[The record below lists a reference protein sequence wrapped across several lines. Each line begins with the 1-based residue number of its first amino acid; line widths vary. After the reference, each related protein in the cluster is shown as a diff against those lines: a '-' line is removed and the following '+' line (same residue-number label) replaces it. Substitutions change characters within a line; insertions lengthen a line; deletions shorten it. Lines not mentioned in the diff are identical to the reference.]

1 MIEEITFIQNQSD
14 ISDWY
19 RKQGSTQK
27 KVGLEYEK
35 IGIKSLNGET
45 ARYTGENG
53 YLAILKKFHE
63 ELGWKITKKRNNFI
77 LQLKRGKTILD
88 LESDGRI
95 ELAGSPHDSIH
106 DLVREFRI
114 HQHEIS
120 EISDVFG
127 ISWLGI
133 GFHPVSK
140 NEAIENLPLPRK
152 TLMWK
157 FFTNIKKST
166 GNDFGLAWYKKTA
179 GIHTSFDYIDSE
191 QACAKSQALL
201 KIAPVIT
208 AMFANSPF
216 SNGASTGYLSYRQ
229 HVGHASNIKNLQVPK
244 SLFDSFEDVDQWVK
258 YLCSL
263 PTLFIRKKNGWI
275 KPNITFGKYITDGY
289 KGHKAT
295 WEDFHM
301 HLKSVWMTIRLR
313 ETIEFRAIDA
323 LPPSLTPSAAAF
335 MKGLYYH
342 PDFCSVVQGLT
353 KYWSFDDYNN
363 LLEDISRNGLQASI
377 RYTKVLDIAKELLRM
392 SDDRLKRDR
401 IVNFKGQNESVH
413 LEPLKKLILVQEKCP
428 ARWLMEKWETTWGQ
442 NFFPVFEWEKY

>member
-1 MIEEITFIQNQSD
+1 
-14 ISDWY
+14 
-19 RKQGSTQK
+19 
-27 KVGLEYEK
+27 
-35 IGIKSLNGET
+35 
-45 ARYTGENG
+45 
-53 YLAILKKFHE
+53 
-63 ELGWKITKKRNNFI
+63 
-77 LQLKRGKTILD
+77 
-88 LESDGRI
+88 
-95 ELAGSPHDSIH
+95 
-106 DLVREFRI
+106 
-114 HQHEIS
+114 
-120 EISDVFG
+120 
-127 ISWLGI
+127 
-133 GFHPVSK
+133 
-140 NEAIENLPLPRK
+140 
-152 TLMWK
+152 
-157 FFTNIKKST
+157 
-166 GNDFGLAWYKKTA
+166 
-179 GIHTSFDYIDSE
+179 
-191 QACAKSQALL
+191 
-201 KIAPVIT
+201 
-208 AMFANSPF
+208 
-216 SNGASTGYLSYRQ
+216 
-229 HVGHASNIKNLQVPK
+229 
-244 SLFDSFEDVDQWVK
+244 VK